1 MTPFCV
7 PADVTTVCRIVYKVV
22 NRSGEEFMDVEDLK
36 WTIGA
41 ENCHMHFNNLFGGDK
56 ILGKT
61 VVRRVQVFTLS
72 ALLPF
77 PQFFTS
83 ALPLTTV
90 FVRFCAFYFPHYI
103 LFSPG
108 FPLKRQQLHA
118 SKHTTLRA
126 L

>member
-1 MTPFCV
+1 
-7 PADVTTVCRIVYKVV
+7 
-22 NRSGEEFMDVEDLK
+22 MDVEDLK

-41 ENCHMHFNNLFGGDK
+41 ENCRIQFNNLFGGDK

-61 VVRRVQVFTLS
+61 VVRGVQVVTPS
-72 ALLPF
+72 ALLHF
-77 PQFFTS
+77 PLFFTS

-90 FVRFCAFYFPHYI
+90 FVRFCAFFYFPHYI

-108 FPLKRQQLHA
+108 FPSKHQQLHA

-126 L
+126 LWNNTVSLCLCFPT